1 MTTYLRDSEGKY
13 SVQPCN
19 FNKCAPKNLRAIFTI
34 FTPNTRL
41 FIGKFI
47 PASQRPDGTWRKARR
62 VKDGY
67 VPQEEVPL
75 YESKGKKFTK
85 KPDLPVGMCPIIAEQ
100 ERMKR
105 EKLLKQQERQQQRQN
120 TPGIISLN
128 QNNKSSRE
136 KEKKSTKSEPKQDT
150 SASTSNDKN
159 MQRLCN
165 GVESVEINSL
175 EDVQKQIK
183 KLKKK
188 IREIEAIEE
197 KLKNGELKTPEQDQ
211 LDKVSRKCEIE
222 SNIESLEE
230 KVKSMSLI

>member
-1 MTTYLRDSEGKY
+1 MTTYLRDSE
-13 SVQPCN
+13 
-19 FNKCAPKNLRAIFTI
+19 
-34 FTPNTRL
+34 
-41 FIGKFI
+41 GKFI

-85 KPDLPVGMCPIIAEQ
+85 KPDIPVGMCPIIAEQ
-100 ERMKR
+100 ERVKR

-128 QNNKSSRE
+128 QNKSSKD
-136 KEKKSTKSEPKQDT
+136 KEKKNTKSEPKQGT

-159 MQRLCN
+159 MQRLCD
-165 GVESVEINSL
+165 GVASVELNSV
-175 EDVQKQIK
+175 EDIQKQIK

-188 IREIEAIEE
+188 IREIETIEE
-197 KLKNGELKTPEQDQ
+197 KLKSGELKTPEQDQ
-211 LDKVSRKCEIE
+211 LDKVSRKSEIL
-222 SNIESLEE
+222 SNIESLEV
-230 KVKSMSLI
+230 KVKSMGSI

>member
-1 MTTYLRDSEGKY
+1 MKNSFHQRKFNCRIPKTY
-13 SVQPCN
+13 
-19 FNKCAPKNLRAIFTI
+19 I
-34 FTPNTRL
+34 RL

-85 KPDLPVGMCPIIAEQ
+85 KPNIPVGMCPIMAEA
-100 ERMKR
+100 ERVKR
-105 EKLLKQQERQQQRQN
+105 EKLLKQQQKQQQRQN

-128 QNNKSSRE
+128 QNKSSKD
-136 KEKKSTKSEPKQDT
+136 KEKKNTKSEPKRGST
-150 SASTSNDKN
+150 GASTSNDSN
-159 MQRLCN
+159 LMRLCD
-165 GVESVEINSL
+165 GVANVEISSP
-175 EDVQKQIK
+175 EDIQKQVK

-197 KLKNGELKTPEQDQ
+197 KVNSGELKIPEQDQ
-211 LDKVSRKCEIE
+211 LDKVSRKSDIL
-222 SNIESLEE
+222 SSIKSLEE
-230 KVKSMSLI
+230 KFKSMESI